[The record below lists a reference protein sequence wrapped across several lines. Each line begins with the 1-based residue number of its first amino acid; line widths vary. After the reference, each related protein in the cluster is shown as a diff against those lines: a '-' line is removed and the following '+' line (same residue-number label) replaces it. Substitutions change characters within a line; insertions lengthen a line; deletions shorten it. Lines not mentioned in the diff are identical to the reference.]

1 MLILTEFRLILQ
13 LSPVFDSFAR
23 KLHMIRHRP
32 SGGTVMAV
40 SALTTGI
47 SMLISAPSVAG
58 AGRPDKPPQQGPEA
72 KKDSAAA
79 VAAGRRQPGTAAKK
93 AGGGDTPDQP
103 AWSSH
108 TAARSHALPRGRSGR
123 CQVSCR

>member
-47 SMLISAPSVAG
+47 SMLISAPSVA

-79 VAAGRRQPGTAAKK
+79 VAHQPAQPGTAAEE
-93 AGGGDTPDQP
+93 GG
-103 AWSSH
+103 
-108 TAARSHALPRGRSGR
+108 RR
-123 CQVSCR
+123 